1 MQVKPLTG
9 SRGLANGFQARVYNL
24 NKQRETNKSSVTL
37 FIGAGNGNQ
46 APFKLTTGMFK
57 ELLGSDRLAKAFTRT
72 AISTNGALGHFVDYS
87 TDSLDMKPSTL
98 LVVIASPYTPFH
110 DFSLALRINIQNG
123 AAVGLLF
130 LTKQSSIPQML
141 EKFEYSREECA
152 ASPLSVLILLYDEFG
167 AKAEEQR
174 KLLDREVV
182 RIEEMT
188 VMTSSAITA
197 QVLTD
202 AEYEKLIRDMHAC
215 NTNLIFLSDLINYE
229 IELGQFC
236 LELYDIFEDLRRRAT
251 LPDFHSAPEKDNL
264 LQWLKFLL
272 KLSRFRHNQTQA
284 LRARIHSQTN
294 LRDSRVNSTIADE
307 SRGIAQAAQ
316 RDSKTMRTIA
326 FMTLVFLPSTLA
338 ASVFSTG
345 IFDLS
350 KTGGSGQTV
359 VTPLWWIFAVVSLLL
374 TTIVIVARFVWDRL
388 SVRAKSD

>member
-1 MQVKPLTG
+1 
-9 SRGLANGFQARVYNL
+9 
-24 NKQRETNKSSVTL
+24 
-37 FIGAGNGNQ
+37 
-46 APFKLTTGMFK
+46 
-57 ELLGSDRLAKAFTRT
+57 
-72 AISTNGALGHFVDYS
+72 
-87 TDSLDMKPSTL
+87 MKPSTL

-123 AAVGLLF
+123 AAAGLLF

-141 EKFEYSREECA
+141 EKFEDAREEYA
-152 ASPLSVLILLYDEFG
+152 ASPLSVLIILYDEYG

-174 KLLDREVV
+174 KVLDREVV
-182 RIEEMT
+182 RIEDMT
-188 VMTSSAITA
+188 VMTSAAITA

-229 IELGQFC
+229 IELGQFF

-251 LPDFHSAPEKDNL
+251 LPEFHSVPEKDNL

-272 KLSRFRHNQTQA
+272 KLSRFRYNQTQA

-294 LRDSRVNSTIADE
+294 LLYNLISQRDSRVNSTIADE

-350 KTGGSGQTV
+350 KTRGSGETV
-359 VTPLWWIFAVVSLLL
+359 VAPLWWIFAIVSLLL
-374 TTIVIVARFVWDRL
+374 TTMVIVAWFVWDRL
-388 SVRAKSD
+388 SARAKSD